1 MGNYRPISIISHLA
15 KIFEKTVKTQ
25 IMNYFIQH
33 NFFTDNQMAY
43 INGRSTETALSFMT
57 NTWLKNIDNGLFT
70 CALMIDLSHCFNS
83 VPHDK
88 LLNKLSF
95 MELKG

>member
-1 MGNYRPISIISHLA
+1 
-15 KIFEKTVKTQ
+15 
-25 IMNYFIQH
+25 
-33 NFFTDNQMAY
+33 MAY